1 VKAFFVPSARNAFQS
16 VNFVAAVE
24 ELDLFDPG
32 DAVSILKLLGFEFV
46 VVLPGFQE
54 LFQKRAIGDAH
65 VRPRLE
71 LGLIQSFSFSHDA
84 KPAFL

>member
-1 VKAFFVPSARNAFQS
+1 MPSARNAFQG

-24 ELDLFDPG
+24 ELDLFHFSH
-32 DAVSILKLLGFEFV
+32 AVSILKLLGFEFV
-46 VVLPGFQE
+46 MVLPGFQE
-54 LFQKRAIGDAH
+54 LFQKRAISDAH
-65 VRPRLE
+65 VRPGFE